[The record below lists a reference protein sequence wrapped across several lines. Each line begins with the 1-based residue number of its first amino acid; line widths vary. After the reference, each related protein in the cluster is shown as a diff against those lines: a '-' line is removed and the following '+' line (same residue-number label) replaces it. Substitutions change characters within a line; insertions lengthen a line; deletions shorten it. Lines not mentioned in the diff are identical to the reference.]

1 MNMEL
6 IKPHFPWITLVVLGV
21 AVGIV
26 NPSFFNPSVL
36 ILLMADIVPL
46 FIMALGMTFAI
57 YIGGIDLSVQ
67 QIANMISVI
76 ATVYLATL
84 GVGVI
89 VVVILAGVI
98 FGAVSGYVTTRLYV
112 PSFVS
117 TLAVGFIAL
126 SVAKWLSGQRALY
139 MDAVLRNDSFGWM
152 FGTTIGIPNELL
164 IAILVLI
171 FGWFIQTRTSFGRS
185 LKAVGSGELAAA
197 ASGLNVDRVKMIAFA
212 ISGGL
217 AAIAGLMFSVKLSGG
232 DANLA
237 NGFLL
242 LAIVAVLVGGTPL
255 TGGVGGV
262 LNTAIGTMIVM
273 VIRAA
278 MVYLEIDATQQQ
290 MIFGIVLIVAI
301 ALTIDRSKLRG
312 VVK

>member
-1 MNMEL
+1 MEKERL
-6 IKPHFPWITLVVLGV
+6 KPHFPWITLLVLAMLVGV
-21 AVGIV
+21 A
-26 NPSFFNPSVL
+26 NPSFFDLGSL

-67 QIANMISVI
+67 QIANMVTVI
-76 ATVYLATL
+76 ATVYLAQFGI
-84 GVGVI
+84 GVALVALI
-89 VVVILAGVI
+89 AGGI
-98 FGAVSGYVTTRLYV
+98 FGMISGYVTTRLYV

-117 TLAVGFIAL
+117 TLAMGFIAL

-139 MDAVLRNDSFGWM
+139 MDATLRDESFSWM
-152 FGTTIGIPNELL
+152 FGNTAGMPHEL
-164 IAILVLI
+164 ATALVLLAI
-171 FGWFIQTRTSFGRS
+171 AWFLQTRTTFGRT
-185 LKAVGSGELAAA
+185 LKAVGSGELAAV
-197 ASGLNVDRVKMIAFA
+197 ASGVNVDLVKIIAFG
-212 ISGGL
+212 ISGVF
-217 AAIAGLMFSVKLSGG
+217 AAVAGLIFSVKLSGG
-232 DANLA
+232 DAQLA

-262 LNTAIGTMIVM
+262 LNTAVGTLIVM

-278 MVYLEIDATQQQ
+278 MVYLEVDATQQQ
-290 MIFGIVLIVAI
+290 MIFGLVLIVAI

>member
-1 MNMEL
+1 MEK
-6 IKPHFPWITLVVLGV
+6 IKPHLPWITLLVLGV
-21 AVGIV
+21 AVGLV
-26 NPSFFNPSVL
+26 NPSFFNPSAL

-67 QIANMISVI
+67 QLANMITVI
-76 ATVYLATL
+76 ATVYLASL
-84 GVGVI
+84 G
-89 VVVILAGVI
+89 AGVAVVAILGGLI
-98 FGAVSGYVTTRLYV
+98 FGAISGYVTTRLYV

-117 TLAVGFIAL
+117 TLAIGFVAL

-139 MDAVLRNDSFGWM
+139 MDATLRDGSFGWM
-152 FGTTIGIPNELL
+152 FGNTAGVPHELA
-164 IAILVLI
+164 IAAFLLLLAWVL
-171 FGWFIQTRTSFGRS
+171 QTRTTFGRS
-185 LKAVGSGELAAA
+185 LKAVGAGELAAV
-197 ASGLNVDRVKMIAFA
+197 ASGVNVDRVKITAFA
-212 ISGGL
+212 ISGGF
-217 AAIAGLMFSVKLSGG
+217 AAMAGLMFSVKLSGG

-262 LNTAIGTMIVM
+262 VNTAIGTLIVM

-290 MIFGIVLIVAI
+290 MVFGIVLIAAI

>member
-1 MNMEL
+1 MDMERL
-6 IKPHFPWITLVVLGV
+6 KPHFPWITLLIL
-21 AVGIV
+21 ALSVGIA
-26 NPSFFNPSVL
+26 NPSFLNPSGL

-67 QIANMISVI
+67 QLANMITVI
-76 ATVYLATL
+76 ATVYLASL
-84 GVGVI
+84 G
-89 VVVILAGVI
+89 AGVAVAAVLGGLI
-98 FGAVSGYVTTRLYV
+98 FGAISGYVTTRLYV

-117 TLAVGFIAL
+117 TLAIGFVAL
-126 SVAKWLSGQRALY
+126 SIAKWLSGQRALY
-139 MDAVLRNDSFGWM
+139 MDAELRDGSFGWM
-152 FGTTIGIPNELL
+152 FGNTVGVPHELAIAVLLL
-164 IAILVLI
+164 ILAWVL
-171 FGWFIQTRTSFGRS
+171 QTRTTFGRS
-185 LKAVGSGELAAA
+185 LKAVGAGELAAV
-197 ASGLNVDRVKMIAFA
+197 ASGVNVDRIKIMAFA
-212 ISGGL
+212 ISGAF

-262 LNTAIGTMIVM
+262 LNTAIGTLIVM

-278 MVYLEIDATQQQ
+278 MVYLEVDATQQQ
-290 MIFGIVLIVAI
+290 MVFGIVLIAAI

>member
-1 MNMEL
+1 MKL
-6 IKPHFPWITLVVLGV
+6 DIIKPYLPWITLLVLV
-21 AVGIV
+21 LVVGIA
-26 NPSFFNPSVL
+26 NPAFFDPQGMIALV
-36 ILLMADIVPL
+36 ADIVPL

-67 QIANMISVI
+67 QMANLVTVI
-76 ATVYLATL
+76 ATVYLAQFGI
-84 GVGVI
+84 GVAFVC
-89 VVVILAGVI
+89 VLAGFL
-98 FGAVSGYVTTRLYV
+98 FGAASGFVTTRLYV

-117 TLAVGFIAL
+117 TLAMGFVAL
-126 SVAKWLSGQRALY
+126 SGAKYLSGERALS
-139 MDAVLRNDSFGWM
+139 MDATLRNESFGWM
-152 FGTTIGIPNELL
+152 FGNTVGIPHELI
-164 IAILVLI
+164 IAAVLLVI
-171 FGWFIQTRTSFGRS
+171 AWFLQTRTTFGRS
-185 LKAVGSGELAAA
+185 LKAVGSGELAAV
-197 ASGLNVDRVKMIAFA
+197 ASGLNVDRIKILAFA
-212 ISGGL
+212 ISGTF
-217 AAIAGLMFSVKLSGG
+217 AAVAGLMFSVKLSGG

-262 LNTAIGTMIVM
+262 INTVIGTLIVV
-273 VIRAA
+273 VIRSA

-290 MIFGIVLIVAI
+290 MVFGVVLIAAI

>member
-1 MNMEL
+1 MDIERL
-6 IKPHFPWITLVVLGV
+6 KPHFPWITLVVLGGL
-21 AVGIV
+21 VGIA
-26 NPSFFNPSVL
+26 NPSFFDPDAL

-67 QIANMISVI
+67 QIANMVTVI
-76 ATVYLATL
+76 ATVYLAQF
-84 GVGVI
+84 GVGVA
-89 VVVILAGVI
+89 LFALLTGGI
-98 FGAVSGYVTTRLYV
+98 FGIVSGYVTTRLYV

-117 TLAVGFIAL
+117 TLAMGFVAL

-139 MDAVLRNDSFGWM
+139 MDATLRDASFAWM
-152 FGTTIGIPNELL
+152 FGNTAGLPHELV
-164 IAILVLI
+164 IALVLLALA
-171 FGWFIQTRTSFGRS
+171 WFLQTRTTFGRS
-185 LKAVGSGELAAA
+185 LKAVGAGELAAV
-197 ASGLNVDRVKMIAFA
+197 ASGIDVDRVKIIAFG
-212 ISGGL
+212 ISGAF
-217 AAIAGLMFSVKLSGG
+217 AAIAGLIFSVKLSGG
-232 DANLA
+232 DAHLA

-255 TGGVGGV
+255 TGGVGGA
-262 LNTAIGTMIVM
+262 LNTAIGTLIVM

-290 MIFGIVLIVAI
+290 MIFGLVLIVAI

>member
-1 MNMEL
+1 MNFET
-6 IKPHFPWITLVVLGV
+6 IKPHLPWITLVALVV
-21 AVGIV
+21 IVGIA
-26 NPSFFNPSVL
+26 NPSFFDPRG
-36 ILLMADIVPL
+36 LLSLVTDIAPL

-57 YIGGIDLSVQ
+57 YIGGIDLSAQ
-67 QIANMISVI
+67 QVANMITVI
-76 ATVYLATL
+76 ATVYLAHL
-84 GVGVI
+84 GIGVAM
-89 VVVILAGVI
+89 VCVLAGFLI
-98 FGAVSGYVTTRLYV
+98 GAISGFVTTRLYV

-117 TLAVGFIAL
+117 TLAMGFVAL
-126 SVAKWLSGQRALY
+126 SAAKYLSGERALS
-139 MDAVLRNDSFGWM
+139 MDATARNESFGWM
-152 FGTTIGIPNELL
+152 FGSTAGIPHPLVIAGLL
-164 IAILVLI
+164 LALA
-171 FGWFIQTRTSFGRS
+171 WFLQTRTTFGRS
-185 LKAVGSGELAAA
+185 LKAVGAGELAAV
-197 ASGLNVDRVKMIAFA
+197 ASGLNVDRVKILAFA
-212 ISGGL
+212 ISGTF

-262 LNTAIGTMIVM
+262 LNTAIGTLIVM

-278 MVYLEIDATQQQ
+278 MVYLEVDATQQQ
-290 MIFGIVLIVAI
+290 MVFGVVLIVAI

>member
-1 MNMEL
+1 MDTERL
-6 IKPHFPWITLVVLGV
+6 KPHFPWITLLML
-21 AVGIV
+21 AALVGIA
-26 NPSFFNPSVL
+26 NPSFLSPGGM

-67 QIANMISVI
+67 QLANMVTVI
-76 ATVYLATL
+76 ATVYLAQFGAAVAL
-84 GVGVI
+84 VA
-89 VVVILAGVI
+89 ILAGGI
-98 FGAVSGYVTTRLYV
+98 FGMVSGYVTARLYV

-117 TLAVGFIAL
+117 TLAMGFVAL

-139 MDAVLRNDSFGWM
+139 MDAALRDASFGWM
-152 FGTTIGIPNELL
+152 FGSTAGVPHELA
-164 IAILVLI
+164 IAALLLAIA
-171 FGWFIQTRTSFGRS
+171 WFLQTRTTFGRS
-185 LKAVGSGELAAA
+185 LKAVGAGELAAV
-197 ASGLNVDRVKMIAFA
+197 ASGVNVYRVKIVAFG
-212 ISGGL
+212 ISGVF
-217 AAIAGLMFSVKLSGG
+217 AAIAGLVFSVKLSGG

-262 LNTAIGTMIVM
+262 INTAAGTLIVM
-273 VIRAA
+273 VTRAA
-278 MVYLEIDATQQQ
+278 MVYLDVDATQQQ

>member
-1 MNMEL
+1 MTLETIRPYLPWLTL
-6 IKPHFPWITLVVLGV
+6 ILL
-21 AVGIV
+21 
-26 NPSFFNPSVL
+26 VL
-36 ILLMADIVPL
+36 IVGAANPAFFDPIALVGLMADIVPL

-67 QIANMISVI
+67 QLANMVTVI
-76 ATVYLATL
+76 ATVYLAHL
-84 GVGVI
+84 GIGVAL
-89 VVVILAGVI
+89 VCILAGAA
-98 FGAVSGYVTTRLYV
+98 FGAISGFVTTRLYV

-117 TLAVGFIAL
+117 TLAMGFVAL
-126 SVAKWLSGQRALY
+126 SAAKFLSGERALS
-139 MDAVLRNDSFGWM
+139 MDATLRNQSFGWM
-152 FGTTIGIPNELL
+152 FGSTAGVPHELA
-164 IAILVLI
+164 IAGVLLAVA
-171 FGWFIQTRTSFGRS
+171 WFLQTRTTFGRA
-185 LKAVGSGELAAA
+185 LKAVGAGERAAV
-197 ASGLNVDRVKMIAFA
+197 ASGIDVDRIKIAAFA
-212 ISGGL
+212 LSGTF

-262 LNTAIGTMIVM
+262 VNTLIGTLIVV

-278 MVYLEIDATQQQ
+278 MVYLEVDATQQQ
-290 MIFGIVLIVAI
+290 MVFGLVLIAAI

>member
-1 MNMEL
+1 MDVER
-6 IKPHFPWITLVVLGV
+6 IKPYFPWITLLALVV

-26 NPSFFNPSVL
+26 NPSFFDPL
-36 ILLMADIVPL
+36 GLLSLVTDVVPL

-57 YIGGIDLSVQ
+57 YIGGIDLSAQ
-67 QIANMISVI
+67 QLANLVTVI
-76 ATVYLATL
+76 ATVYLSQFGI
-84 GVGVI
+84 GVAVI
-89 VVVILAGVI
+89 CICT
-98 FGAVSGYVTTRLYV
+98 GAIIGAISGFVTSRLYV

-117 TLAVGFIAL
+117 TLAMGFVAL
-126 SVAKWLSGQRALY
+126 SAAKYLSGQRALS
-139 MDAVLRNDSFGWM
+139 MDATQRDDSFGWM
-152 FGTTIGIPNELL
+152 FGNTAGVPHELVIAL
-164 IAILVLI
+164 ILLALA
-171 FGWFIQTRTSFGRS
+171 WFLQTRTTFGRA
-185 LKAVGSGELAAA
+185 LKAVGSGELAAV
-197 ASGLNVDRVKMIAFA
+197 ASGLNVDRVKMMAFA
-212 ISGGL
+212 ISGGF
-217 AAIAGLMFSVKLSGG
+217 AGIAGLMFSVKLSGG

-262 LNTAIGTMIVM
+262 VNTAIGTLIVM

-278 MVYLEIDATQQQ
+278 MVYLEVDATQQQ
-290 MIFGIVLIVAI
+290 MVFGIVLIIAI

>member
-1 MNMEL
+1 MNLERL
-6 IKPHFPWITLVVLGV
+6 KPHFPWITLLTLTVL
-21 AVGIV
+21 VGIA
-26 NPSFFNPSVL
+26 NPSFLNPASL

-67 QIANMISVI
+67 QLANMVTVI
-76 ATVYLATL
+76 ATVYLSHL
-84 GVGVI
+84 GFGVAFVCI
-89 VVVILAGVI
+89 FAGIL
-98 FGAVSGYVTTRLYV
+98 FGMMSGFVTTRLYV

-117 TLAVGFIAL
+117 TLALGFVAL
-126 SVAKWLSGQRALY
+126 SIAKWLSGQRALY
-139 MDAVLRNDSFGWM
+139 MDATLRDANFGWM
-152 FGTTIGIPNELL
+152 FGNTAGVPHELV
-164 IAILVLI
+164 IAAIALA
-171 FGWFIQTRTSFGRS
+171 FAWFLQTRTSFGRA
-185 LKAVGSGELAAA
+185 LKAVGAGELAAV
-197 ASGLNVDRVKMIAFA
+197 ASGINVDRVKIIAFG
-212 ISGGL
+212 ISGMF
-217 AAIAGLMFSVKLSGG
+217 AAIAGLVFSVKLSGG

-262 LNTAIGTMIVM
+262 LNTAIGTLIVM

-278 MVYLEIDATQQQ
+278 MVYLEVDATQQQ
-290 MIFGIVLIVAI
+290 MIFGIVLIIAI